1 MRRHFATGPG
11 LSLVLASLLAT
22 LLAAPVAAMPRGTDG
37 AAAPTLE
44 LVVDGTNCGQVTA
57 FLAPTAV
64 TDGSINLDGATE
76 TIEAGTT
83 LGAATALALTAL
95 ATADAFTCLDLAVD
109 GGGDITAISIAASA
123 TICGSVSTDGTLY
136 TIDDTTFAGD
146 VADLIADGDLTAL
159 LDAAIA
165 ASADVCADLTV
176 QTTSG
181 VVTAVGV
188 DATFELCGTVTVDG
202 GGDATVDGATL
213 PASFLSP
220 GTTSTLEL
228 AAAAGAQACVT
239 IAADSSGNVD
249 ATVTVEICATV
260 DAVGGSSMSVD
271 GVVIPLASGA
281 SVDVETGADFGLR
294 FVVTE
299 DGVASAV
306 NVSVA
311 GCADASGGSAGGNDP
326 GDSGGPEENVGG
338 VEGVPDPDATLP
350 PTSTASER
358 ASSMIGTSPAIALTV
373 LVLLSAGLVGMRL
386 AFVRRW
392 N

>member
-1 MRRHFATGPG
+1 MRRHLATGLG
-11 LSLVLASLLAT
+11 TSLVLAT
-22 LLAAPVAAMPRGTDG
+22 LLATLIATPVAATPRGAEG
-37 AAAPTLE
+37 AASPDLE

-57 FLAPTAV
+57 FVAPTAV
-64 TDGSINLDGATE
+64 TDGSINLDGASE

-109 GGGDITAISIAASA
+109 AGGDITAISIAGSA
-123 TICGSVSTDGTLY
+123 AICGSVSTDGTLY

-146 VADLIADGDLTAL
+146 VADLLADGDLTAL

-165 ASADVCADLTV
+165 ASADVCADVTV
-176 QTTSG
+176 ETTNG
-181 VVTAVGV
+181 VVTAVGI

-202 GGDATVDGATL
+202 DGDATVDGATI

-239 IAADSSGNVD
+239 IAADNSGNVD
-249 ATVTVEICATV
+249 ATVTVEVCATV

-271 GVVIPLASGA
+271 GVVIPLAGGA
-281 SVDVETGADFGLR
+281 SIDVETGADFGLR
-294 FVVTE
+294 LVVTE
-299 DGVASAV
+299 DGVDTAV
-306 NVSVA
+306 NVAVA
-311 GCADASGGSAGGNDP
+311 GCAASGGNAGGNDP

-358 ASSMIGTSPAIALTV
+358 ASSMIGTAPAIAL
-373 LVLLSAGLVGMRL
+373 VLLLLAAGLVGMRL
-386 AFVRRW
+386 AFVRSW
-392 N
+392 H